1 MITKSKL
8 KLKVDLNELI
18 VSIIYNIR
26 EIYITICILEL
37 FPVFLFGTDF

>member
-37 FPVFLFGTDF
+37 LPVFLFGTDF